1 MAFRRI
7 CIVSFCPILISL
19 QELSFLRPFLNNFIF
34 QGGLAATVYDGGEEM
49 ATYILQ
55 LNAGPAAT
63 VYDGGDNCFS
73 EYLIHGEETF
83 K

>member
-1 MAFRRI
+1 M
-7 CIVSFCPILISL
+7 V
-19 QELSFLRPFLNNFIF
+19 
-34 QGGLAATVYDGGEEM
+34 
-49 ATYILQ
+49 TYILQ

-63 VYDGGDNCFS
+63 VYDGGDNNCFS

>member
-1 MAFRRI
+1 M
-7 CIVSFCPILISL
+7 V
-19 QELSFLRPFLNNFIF
+19 
-34 QGGLAATVYDGGEEM
+34 
-49 ATYILQ
+49 TYILQ